1 MTTSTQVTCP
11 VCGSSFYLLGGRF
24 PPHTFKGD
32 PCPMSGREP
41 QEWPPAGE
49 HPLDTKARAEAVAS
63 LANSAITLPE
73 SALAGVGAMDT
84 PPDKKRKPR
93 SDKGRK
99 RTRQA
104 EAVVQ
109 VTAKPKAKR
118 AAPAP
123 WTYTVAVVYKVYP
136 DENSANVG
144 MAKTL
149 ETLINPNPAPILI
162 AGRVLLTEYEP
173 ASAIPATV
181 KVVR

>member
-41 QEWPPAGE
+41 QEWP
-49 HPLDTKARAEAVAS
+49 RAEAVAS

-109 VTAKPKAKR
+109 VTAKPKTKRNPRGYIVAGDYESYPNLEAAK
-118 AAPAP
+118 AALA
-123 WTYTVAVVYKVYP
+123 VAMEAWEHHLEGAEGDPPTLIFGRV
-136 DENSANVG
+136 
-144 MAKTL
+144 AKT
-149 ETLINPNPAPILI
+149 TYIPAK
-162 AGRVLLTEYEP
+162 TT
-173 ASAIPATV
+173 PATV
-181 KVVR
+181 RVERP